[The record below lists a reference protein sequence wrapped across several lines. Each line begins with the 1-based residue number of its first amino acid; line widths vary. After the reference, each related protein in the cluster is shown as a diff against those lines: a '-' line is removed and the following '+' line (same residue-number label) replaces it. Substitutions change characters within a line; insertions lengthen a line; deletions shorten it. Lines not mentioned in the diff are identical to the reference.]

1 MIIILLLFLLLVAL
15 GIFSRVS
22 ATAKRVQLTTDP
34 VGYHTEA
41 GVTRIAW
48 ALITLVCGVGFP
60 PLWILTIL
68 LTIYGIHCF
77 KTAKRLK
84 PRAIVRE
91 DMGFGGDW
99 K

>member
-1 MIIILLLFLLLVAL
+1 MIILILLLLILLVAL

-22 ATAKRVQLTTDP
+22 ASANQIRLATDP
-34 VGYHTEA
+34 AGYHFEA
-41 GVTRIAW
+41 GVARITW
-48 ALITLVCGVGFP
+48 AFITLVCGVGFP

-68 LTIYGIHCF
+68 LTIKGIQCF

-84 PRAIVRE
+84 PATP
-91 DMGFGGDW
+91 D